1 MKYLQNDVYRMC
13 SPFYIG
19 ASACLLLMSS
29 FAFAES
35 VSEQVVVGEP
45 TRLLVQDVDQ
55 QKPFNP
61 KDQQVAALQ
70 TRLLPYLKP
79 SENISY
85 YQAVKALAWLGYA
98 AHEGSEKSLSSAR
111 VEALEQARKIIEG
124 LEQGQIEKL
133 SLTTPILSESS
144 VMRRDLWANA
154 ELLKQHEGFSCA
166 QAEIAQ
172 AEVMLVW
179 AAAEHC
185 ELGWRHSRELF
196 LSAQSLIDQ
205 ANQKAF
211 ACKSGI
217 IQELPKVTYPSLQE
231 LNGDDKGCHGVKGQ
245 WPIWSPEQKVVP
257 QPLPIIQSNVPNVVH
272 FALDQSN
279 LSKESI
285 DVLNQVVA
293 FLKENPTYTLTLYG
307 FTDAR
312 ASEQYNLKLSMR
324 RAKSVLAYL
333 QQQGIHLDRVAVEA
347 KGKKQTIDDENR
359 KFGHALSRRVELIYV
374 DPEGKE
380 VMTFKQRQDLQIEK

>member
-19 ASACLLLMSS
+19 ASACLLMMSS
-29 FAFAES
+29 FTFAEP

-79 SENISY
+79 SENITY
-85 YQAVKALAWLGYA
+85 YQAVKASAWLSYA
-98 AHEGSEKSLSSAR
+98 AHEGSEKSLGSAR
-111 VEALEQARKIIEG
+111 VEALEQARKLIEG

-179 AAAEHC
+179 AAAE
-185 ELGWRHSRELF
+185 
-196 LSAQSLIDQ
+196 
-205 ANQKAF
+205 
-211 ACKSGI
+211 
-217 IQELPKVTYPSLQE
+217 
-231 LNGDDKGCHGVKGQ
+231 
-245 WPIWSPEQKVVP
+245 
-257 QPLPIIQSNVPNVVH
+257 
-272 FALDQSN
+272 
-279 LSKESI
+279 
-285 DVLNQVVA
+285 
-293 FLKENPTYTLTLYG
+293 
-307 FTDAR
+307 
-312 ASEQYNLKLSMR
+312 
-324 RAKSVLAYL
+324 
-333 QQQGIHLDRVAVEA
+333 
-347 KGKKQTIDDENR
+347 
-359 KFGHALSRRVELIYV
+359 
-374 DPEGKE
+374 
-380 VMTFKQRQDLQIEK
+380 